1 MRFTFRTRSR
11 GTAPKAGS
19 PTGSFNRRSA
29 EAVRVTVPTKTL
41 PSGAELPA
49 LGLGTYDLNDGETA
63 DSVRAALDA
72 GYAHVDTAEGYHNEA
87 AIGDALAASDV
98 DRDDVFL
105 TSKVLAKNLNYE
117 SVIESCEAS
126 LDRLG
131 TDYLDLYLIHWP
143 NPAISLRETLRAM
156 AELRDRGLVRDVGVS
171 NFSAYQLSCA
181 HHISDVPI
189 AVNQI
194 EFHPWFQRPDLV
206 DYCRETDTVVEAA
219 APLARTDVFGDE
231 VVAELAEKYDKHP
244 AQVVVQWAIDR
255 GVVPLPR
262 SSTPEHVRA
271 NAETDWELDDAD
283 RRRLDERDRDA
294 PVYDTPARDW
304 TSDVYGIEQ

>member
-1 MRFTFRTRSR
+1 M
-11 GTAPKAGS
+11 
-19 PTGSFNRRSA
+19 
-29 EAVRVTVPTKTL
+29 TVPTKTL
-41 PSGAELPA
+41 PSGAELPG
-49 LGLGTYDLNDGETA
+49 LGLGTYDLDDGETV

-87 AIGDALAASDV
+87 AVGEAVATSDV

-181 HHISDVPI
+181 HHVSDVPI
-189 AVNQI
+189 AVNQV

-206 DYCRETDTVVEAA
+206 DYCRGTDTVVEAA
-219 APLARTDVFGDE
+219 APLARTDVFDDE
-231 VVAELAEKYDKHP
+231 VVAELAEKYDRHP
-244 AQVVVQWAIDR
+244 AQVVIRWAVDR

-271 NAETDWELDDAD
+271 NADLDWELDDDD
-283 RRRLDERDRDA
+283 RRRLDGRDRDA

>member
-1 MRFTFRTRSR
+1 
-11 GTAPKAGS
+11 
-19 PTGSFNRRSA
+19 
-29 EAVRVTVPTKTL
+29 VTVPTKTL

-49 LGLGTYDLNDGETA
+49 LGLGTYDLDDEETA

-72 GYAHVDTAEGYHNEA
+72 GYAHIDTAEGYMNEA

-156 AELRDRGLVRDVGVS
+156 AELRERGLVRDVGVS

-181 HHISDVPI
+181 HHVSDVPI

-231 VVAELAEKYDKHP
+231 VVADLAEKYDKHP
-244 AQVVVQWAIDR
+244 AQVVVRWAVDR

-262 SSTPEHVRA
+262 SSTPDHVRA
-271 NAETDWELDDAD
+271 NADLDWELDEAD
-283 RRRLDERDRDA
+283 RRRLDERDRDE

-304 TSDVYGIEQ
+304 TSDVWGIEQ

>member
-1 MRFTFRTRSR
+1 M
-11 GTAPKAGS
+11 
-19 PTGSFNRRSA
+19 
-29 EAVRVTVPTKTL
+29 TVPTKTL
-41 PSGAELPA
+41 PSGAEMPA
-49 LGLGTYDLNDGETA
+49 LGLGTYDLDDDETKA
-63 DSVRAALDA
+63 SVRAALDA
-72 GYAHVDTAEGYHNEA
+72 GYAHIDTAEGYHNER
-87 AIGDALAASDV
+87 AIGDALAASGV

-131 TDYLDLYLIHWP
+131 TGYLDLYLIHWP

-206 DYCRETDTVVEAA
+206 DYCRESDTVIEAA

-231 VVAELAEKYDKHP
+231 VVAELAEKYEVHP
-244 AQVVVQWAIDR
+244 AQVVVRWAIDS

-262 SSTPEHVRA
+262 SSTPDHVRA
-271 NAETDWELDDAD
+271 NAETDWELDEAD

>member
-1 MRFTFRTRSR
+1 
-11 GTAPKAGS
+11 
-19 PTGSFNRRSA
+19 
-29 EAVRVTVPTKTL
+29 
-41 PSGAELPA
+41 
-49 LGLGTYDLNDGETA
+49 
-63 DSVRAALDA
+63 
-72 GYAHVDTAEGYHNEA
+72 
-87 AIGDALAASDV
+87 
-98 DRDDVFL
+98 
-105 TSKVLAKNLNYE
+105 SKVLAKNLNYE

-143 NPAISLRETLRAM
+143 NPAISLRETLQAM
-156 AELRDRGLVRDVGVS
+156 AELRERGLIRDIGVS

-206 DYCRETDTVVEAA
+206 DYCRETDTVIEAA
-219 APLARTDVFGDE
+219 APLARTDVFGDK
-231 VVAELAEKYDKHP
+231 VVAELAEQYDKHP
-244 AQVVVQWAIDR
+244 AQVIIRWAIDR

-271 NAETDWELDDAD
+271 NADLDWELDEAD
-283 RRRLDERDRDA
+283 RRRLDGRDCDA

>member
-1 MRFTFRTRSR
+1 
-11 GTAPKAGS
+11 
-19 PTGSFNRRSA
+19 
-29 EAVRVTVPTKTL
+29 VTVPTKTL

-49 LGLGTYDLNDGETA
+49 LGLGTYDLDDDETA

-72 GYAHVDTAEGYHNEA
+72 GYGHIDTAEGYHNEE
-87 AIGDALAASDV
+87 AIGDALVESDV

-117 SVIESCEAS
+117 SVIESCETS

-143 NPAISLRETLRAM
+143 NPAISLRETLQAM

-181 HHISDVPI
+181 HHVSDVPI

-206 DYCRETDTVVEAA
+206 GYCRETDTVIEAA
-219 APLARTDVFGDE
+219 APLARTDVFDDE
-231 VVAELAEKYDKHP
+231 VVAELAEKYDRHP
-244 AQVVVQWAIDR
+244 AQVVVRWAIDN

-262 SSTPEHVRA
+262 SSTPDHVRA
-271 NAETDWELDDAD
+271 NADLDWELDEAD

-304 TSDVYGIEQ
+304 TSDVYGIER

>member
-1 MRFTFRTRSR
+1 M
-11 GTAPKAGS
+11 
-19 PTGSFNRRSA
+19 
-29 EAVRVTVPTKTL
+29 TVPTKTL

-49 LGLGTYDLNDGETA
+49 LGLGTYDLDDEQTA
-63 DSVRAALDA
+63 ESVHAALDA
-72 GYAHVDTAEGYHNEA
+72 GYAHIDTAEGYRNEEV
-87 AIGDALAASDV
+87 IGDVLAEY
-98 DRDDVFL
+98 DRDEVFL

-117 SVIESCEAS
+117 SLIASCEAS

-131 TDYLDLYLIHWP
+131 TDYLDLYLVHWP

-181 HHISDVPI
+181 HHVSDVPI

-194 EFHPWFQRPDLV
+194 EFHPYFQRADLV
-206 DYCRETDTVVEAA
+206 DYCRESDTVIEAA

-231 VVAELAEKYDKHP
+231 VVAGLAEKYDRSP
-244 AQVVVQWAIDR
+244 AQVVLRWAVDR

-262 SSTPEHVRA
+262 SSTPDHVRA
-271 NAETDWELDDAD
+271 NADLDWELDAAD
-283 RRRLDERDRDA
+283 RRRLDERDRDE

>member
-1 MRFTFRTRSR
+1 M
-11 GTAPKAGS
+11 
-19 PTGSFNRRSA
+19 
-29 EAVRVTVPTKTL
+29 TVPTKTL

-49 LGLGTYDLNDGETA
+49 LGLGTYDLDDDETA

-72 GYAHVDTAEGYHNEA
+72 GYGHIDTAEGYHNEE
-87 AIGDALAASDV
+87 AIGDALAESDV

-117 SVIESCEAS
+117 SVIESCETS

-143 NPAISLRETLRAM
+143 NPAISLRETLQAM

-181 HHISDVPI
+181 HHVSDVPI

-206 DYCRETDTVVEAA
+206 DYCRETDTVIEAA
-219 APLARTDVFGDE
+219 APLARPDVFDDE
-231 VVAELAEKYDKHP
+231 VVAELAEKYDRHP
-244 AQVVVQWAIDR
+244 AQVVVRWAIDN

-262 SSTPEHVRA
+262 SSTPDHVRA
-271 NAETDWELDDAD
+271 NADLDWELDEAD

-304 TSDVYGIEQ
+304 TSDVYGIER

>member
-1 MRFTFRTRSR
+1 M
-11 GTAPKAGS
+11 
-19 PTGSFNRRSA
+19 
-29 EAVRVTVPTKTL
+29 TVPTKTL

-49 LGLGTYDLNDGETA
+49 LGLGTYDLGNHTA

-72 GYAHVDTAEGYHNEA
+72 GYAHIDTAEGYHNEA
-87 AIGDALAASDV
+87 AIGEALAEY
-98 DRDDVFL
+98 DRDEVFL

-143 NPAISLRETLRAM
+143 NPAISLRETLQAM
-156 AELRDRGLVRDVGVS
+156 AELHDRGLVRDVGVS

-181 HHISDVPI
+181 HHVADVPI

-194 EFHPWFQRPDLV
+194 EYHPWFQRPDLV
-206 DYCRETDTVVEAA
+206 DYCHESDTVIEAA
-219 APLARTDVFGDE
+219 APLARTAVFDDE
-231 VVAELAEKYDKHP
+231 VVADLAETYDKHP
-244 AQVVVQWAIDR
+244 AQVVLRWALDND
-255 GVVPLPR
+255 VVALPR
-262 SSTPEHVRA
+262 SATPEHVRA
-271 NAETDWELDDAD
+271 NADLDWELDAAD
-283 RRRLDERDRDA
+283 RQRLDERDRDE

>member
-1 MRFTFRTRSR
+1 M
-11 GTAPKAGS
+11 
-19 PTGSFNRRSA
+19 
-29 EAVRVTVPTKTL
+29 TVPTKTL

-49 LGLGTYDLNDGETA
+49 LGLGTYDLGDQTA
-63 DSVRAALDA
+63 ESVRAALDA
-72 GYAHVDTAEGYHNEA
+72 GYAHIDTAEGYRNEA

-131 TDYLDLYLIHWP
+131 TDYLDLYLVHWP

-181 HHISDVPI
+181 HHVSDVPI

-194 EFHPWFQRPDLV
+194 EYHPWFQRPDLV
-206 DYCRETDTVVEAA
+206 DYCRESDTVIEAA

-231 VVAELAEKYDKHP
+231 VVAELAEKYDTHP
-244 AQVVVQWAIDR
+244 AQVVLRWALDN
-255 GVVPLPR
+255 GVVALPR
-262 SSTPEHVRA
+262 SSTPDNVRA
-271 NAETDWELDDAD
+271 NADLDWELDPAD
-283 RRRLDERDRDA
+283 RRRLDERDRDE

-304 TSDVYGIEQ
+304 TDDVYGIEQ

>member
-1 MRFTFRTRSR
+1 M
-11 GTAPKAGS
+11 
-19 PTGSFNRRSA
+19 
-29 EAVRVTVPTKTL
+29 TVPTKTL

-49 LGLGTYDLNDGETA
+49 LGLGTYDLDDDETA

-72 GYAHVDTAEGYHNEA
+72 GYGHIDTAEGYHNEE
-87 AIGDALAASDV
+87 AIGDALAESDV

-117 SVIESCEAS
+117 SVIESCETS

-143 NPAISLRETLRAM
+143 NPAISLRETLQAM

-181 HHISDVPI
+181 HHVSDVPI

-206 DYCRETDTVVEAA
+206 DYCRETDTVIEAA
-219 APLARTDVFGDE
+219 APLARTDVFDDE
-231 VVAELAEKYDKHP
+231 VVAELAKKYDRHP
-244 AQVVVQWAIDR
+244 AQVVVRWAIDN

-262 SSTPEHVRA
+262 SSTPDHVRA
-271 NAETDWELDDAD
+271 NADLDWELDEAD

-304 TSDVYGIEQ
+304 TGDVYGIER

>member
-1 MRFTFRTRSR
+1 M
-11 GTAPKAGS
+11 
-19 PTGSFNRRSA
+19 
-29 EAVRVTVPTKTL
+29 TVPTKTL

-49 LGLGTYDLNDGETA
+49 LGLGTYDLDDDETA

-72 GYAHVDTAEGYHNEA
+72 GYAHIDTAEGYHNEA
-87 AIGDALAASDV
+87 VIGDALAEY

-117 SVIESCEAS
+117 SVIDSCEAS

-156 AELRDRGLVRDVGVS
+156 AELRERGLVRDVGVS

-206 DYCRETDTVVEAA
+206 DYCRETDTAVEAA

-244 AQVVVQWAIDR
+244 AQVVVRWAVDR

-262 SSTPEHVRA
+262 SSTPDHVRA
-271 NAETDWELDDAD
+271 NADLDWELDEAD
-283 RRRLDERDRDA
+283 RRRLDERDRDE

>member
-1 MRFTFRTRSR
+1 M
-11 GTAPKAGS
+11 
-19 PTGSFNRRSA
+19 
-29 EAVRVTVPTKTL
+29 TVPTKTL

-49 LGLGTYDLNDGETA
+49 LGLGTYDLDDEQTTE
-63 DSVRAALDA
+63 SVRAALDA
-72 GYAHVDTAEGYHNEA
+72 GYAHIDTAEGYHNEA
-87 AIGDALAASDV
+87 VIGDVLAEY
-98 DRDDVFL
+98 DRDEVFL

-117 SVIESCEAS
+117 SLIASCEAS
-126 LDRLG
+126 LERLG

-143 NPAISLRETLRAM
+143 NPAISLRETLQAM

-181 HHISDVPI
+181 HHVSDVPV

-219 APLARTDVFGDE
+219 APLARTDVFGDD
-231 VVAELAEKYDKHP
+231 VVAELAEKYKVHP
-244 AQVVVQWAIDR
+244 AQVVVRWAIDR

-262 SSTPEHVRA
+262 SSTPDHVRA
-271 NAETDWELDDAD
+271 NADLDWELDDAD

>member
-1 MRFTFRTRSR
+1 M
-11 GTAPKAGS
+11 
-19 PTGSFNRRSA
+19 
-29 EAVRVTVPTKTL
+29 TVPTETL

-49 LGLGTYDLNDGETA
+49 LGLGTYDLDDDETA

-72 GYAHVDTAEGYHNEA
+72 GYGHIDTAEGYHNEA
-87 AIGDALAASDV
+87 AVGEALAASDV

-156 AELRDRGLVRDVGVS
+156 AELRERGLVRDVGVS

-244 AQVVVQWAIDR
+244 AQVVVRWGIDN

-262 SSTPEHVRA
+262 SSTPDHVRA
-271 NAETDWELDDAD
+271 NADLGWELDDAD
-283 RRRLDERDRDA
+283 RRRLNERDRDA